1 MSDSS
6 NNTIRTEGEYL
17 KYCNDMKEQFLRMEE
32 RYKAEIGLLTLT
44 ISRLRSQIRL
54 NREDRLL
61 EGERKRNVRALLD
74 IIKYVLR

>member
-6 NNTIRTEGEYL
+6 NNTISNEGDYL
-17 KYCNDMKEQFLRMEE
+17 IYCNQMKEQFLRMEDQ
-32 RYKAEIGLLTLT
+32 YKAEIGLLTLT

-54 NREDRLL
+54 SREDRML